1 MKLSYFNIENFKVD
15 GGAMF
20 GVVPKVLWSKVYPSD
35 ENNLIPLALKSL
47 VIETEGHVVLVD
59 LGIGDK
65 LDEKFMSHV
74 YAFGGMG
81 LIGGLKKQGYA
92 PEDIT
97 DVIITH
103 LHYDHCGGGTFR
115 DKSGALKLTFP
126 NARYHISRKQWENAL
141 TPNEREAD
149 SFLPENYL
157 PIEQYGALNLVEKE
171 GELLPG
177 INLRFFN
184 GHTPGQIIPIISY
197 KGKKLVFVA
206 DLFPFKVHIPLSW
219 IMSYDM
225 EPLKTLKEKEEFLA
239 EAIKNDYVF
248 IYQHDYFSDCSRLQ
262 QTPKGIRATDSFTF
276 DELMMQIG

>member
-141 TPNEREAD
+141 TPNERETD

-262 QTPKGIRATDSFTF
+262 QMPKGIRATDSFTF
-276 DELMMQIG
+276 DELMVQIG

>member
-225 EPLKTLKEKEEFLA
+225 EPLKTLKEKEKFLA

>member
-115 DKSGALKLTFP
+115 DKSGVLKLTFP

-225 EPLKTLKEKEEFLA
+225 EPLKTLKEKEKFLA